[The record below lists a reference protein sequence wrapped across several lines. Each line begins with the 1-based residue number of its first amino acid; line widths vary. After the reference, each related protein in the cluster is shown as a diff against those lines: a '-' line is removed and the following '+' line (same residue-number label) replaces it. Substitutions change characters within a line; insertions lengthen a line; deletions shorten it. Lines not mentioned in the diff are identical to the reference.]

1 MSFLIK
7 DEKVLEKYKTSWGKI
22 RNMKKGFDKDLPY

>member
-7 DEKVLEKYKTSWGKI
+7 NEKVLEKYKTIWGKI